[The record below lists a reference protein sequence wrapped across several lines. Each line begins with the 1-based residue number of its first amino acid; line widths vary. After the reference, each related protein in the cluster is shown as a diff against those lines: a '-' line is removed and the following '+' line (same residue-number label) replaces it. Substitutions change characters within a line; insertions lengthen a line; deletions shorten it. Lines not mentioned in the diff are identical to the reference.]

1 MDKNRASMLK
11 ITTLALAL
19 SLVGCGGGGS
29 SDTPGPTTSAARTV
43 SGTAAKGIL
52 QGATVKVFAIAADG
66 TQGGTAIV
74 SGTTGAD
81 GTFSLSIPADVL
93 SFIVE
98 VSGGPNAVTVDE
110 ATGLDV
116 PISATFKLH
125 SVVKLASADAGA
137 YTGSVSPLTEMIV
150 QTALAASG
158 GLSDANI
165 SSAKTGFAAFFGFD
179 PEKVTPVNSN
189 LSGAASASADEKLQS
204 VLLAAISK
212 MAKDGKLG
220 CAGTDGEKLAC
231 VVGGIGKLAK
241 INGSSL
247 EVNDSLSGAIDTAA
261 TEVLADTKI
270 NKTGNTTIL
279 PLPKGS
285 VPIVPPAANGL
296 LAAKALFASL
306 RSNLTALSNA
316 GNSGA
321 IDIRAD
327 AMRADFDQA
336 TAPLDQDLAK
346 WMQLTTNGIDFLRA
360 YKAGND
366 QVNTLEVYSGGM
378 KIGGCNIYS
387 DTSGNTPATA
397 AGNAAAVGCSVIRK
411 NVPGS
416 QTFGLEPNTY
426 KRVTAAFTIVPASDT
441 AYTYVARARLE
452 TWNVGAN
459 ERNRNLDVTL
469 GNYGSTSDSR
479 ATGTITYVK
488 SGDTI
493 SSLVVNG
500 SMPAR
505 TDEFGVAL
513 TDRETWSLSAS
524 RSAEGGNLYKYAISG
539 SIASVRKDAEVGKV
553 SIADGSFVR
562 TEESVAGHVVSGGVR
577 EFSLGLAAEAGGSK
591 VAGTLTMTKAMA
603 DKGGHDYMPTDVSFT
618 GSLSTASAEFFSG
631 TLHFTQTGY
640 AQFDSTLPESAANFV
655 AKNAT
660 LVGKLSIKD
669 RPTLGLSLNAS
680 NTAFHHSSLTGQYND
695 GSSLINF
702 SVSDNGAATKVTL
715 ISSADGVT
723 VSVKDGSETVEVL
736 KGGVKVAV
744 LNTKN
749 GHIDYADGSF
759 ESLK

>member
-29 SDTPGPTTSAARTV
+29 SDAPGPTTSAARTV

-52 QGATVKVFAIAADG
+52 KGATVKVFAIAADG
-66 TQGGTAIV
+66 TQGSTAIV
-74 SGTTGAD
+74 TGTTGFD

-98 VSGGPNAVTVDE
+98 VSGGPNALTVDE
-110 ATGLDV
+110 ATGQDV

-125 SVVKLASADAGA
+125 SVVKLASGAAGT

-165 SSAKTGFAAFFGFD
+165 NSAKTGFAAFFGFD
-179 PEKVTPVNSN
+179 PEKVVPVNSN
-189 LSGAASASADEKLQS
+189 GSGAAAASADEKLQS

-220 CAGTDGEKLAC
+220 CATGTDGEKLAC
-231 VVGGIGKLAK
+231 VVVGVGKLAK
-241 INGSSL
+241 IKGTSL
-247 EVNDSLSGAIDTAA
+247 ELDDSLSGAIDTAA
-261 TEVLADTKI
+261 TEVLADTTI

-316 GNSGA
+316 GNTGVL
-321 IDIRAD
+321 DIRAD

-336 TAPLDQDLAK
+336 TAPLDQDLGK

-360 YKAGND
+360 YQAGTN
-366 QVNTLEVYSGGM
+366 QANTLEVYAGGT
-378 KIGGCNIYS
+378 KIGGCSVYS
-387 DTSGNTPATA
+387 DVANNTPATA
-397 AGNAAAVGCSVIRK
+397 AGNAVGVGCSVIRK

-416 QTFGLEPNTY
+416 QTFGLTPNTY

-441 AYTYVARARLE
+441 TYTYKAQARLE
-452 TWNVGAN
+452 TWVVGAS
-459 ERNRNLDVTL
+459 ERNPNLDVTL
-469 GNYGSTSDSR
+469 GNYGAPGSR
-479 ATGTITYVK
+479 ATGTISYVK
-488 SGDTI
+488 SGDTV
-493 SSLVVNG
+493 SNLVVNG

-505 TDEFGVAL
+505 TNEFGVAL

-524 RSAEGGNLYKYAISG
+524 RSAEGGNLYKYAFSG
-539 SIASVRKDAEVGKV
+539 AIASIRNDVEVGKV

-562 TEESVAGHVVSGGVR
+562 TEESLAGHVLSGGVR
-577 EFSLGLAAEAGGSK
+577 ELSLGLAAEAGGSK
-591 VAGTLTMTKAMA
+591 VAGTLTMAKAMA
-603 DKGGHDYMPTDVSFT
+603 DKGGNDYMPTDVSFT
-618 GSLSTASAEFFSG
+618 GSLSTAGAEFFSG

-640 AQFDSTLPESAANFV
+640 AQFDSTLPESASNFV

-669 RPTLGLSLNAS
+669 RPTLGLSLSAS
-680 NTAFHHSSLTGQYND
+680 NTAFHNSSLTGQYND

-702 SVSDNGAATKVTL
+702 SVSDNGAAKVTQ
-715 ISSADGVT
+715 ISSADGVS
-723 VSVKDGSETVEVL
+723 VSVKDGSETVEVT
-736 KGGVKVAV
+736 KGGVKVAL
-744 LNTKN
+744 LNTKS